1 MAEGQ
6 GGGMMTRKRRGLQL
20 GIILMLLSLLVLF
33 FVRESRDH
41 VDIYFDDTQR
51 VESYAFDTHE
61 QPLKIAMISVL
72 DQQDTEQYQK
82 RLANGIGRQLHRPV
96 LLLRRKSYMEINRL
110 ISKGE
115 ADIAMMSTGA
125 YCMYGQQEGLSLL
138 AMQERNGLPYYFSY
152 IIVPQDSAASSL
164 DELKGKSF
172 AYVDPLSYSGYLS
185 VQERL
190 AQSGEDP
197 AQFFKTSYFTY
208 SHSDS
213 IDAVANREVDGAAVD
228 SLACD
233 YLQRYNP
240 QMLQKIRVIEVL
252 PKRGTSPVVARKD
265 FSANDEVQQALLHL
279 HEDPDAADA
288 MHHLLI
294 DRFILPD
301 PSLYPPIQLR
311 EGR

>member
-1 MAEGQ
+1 
-6 GGGMMTRKRRGLQL
+6 MMTRKRRGLQL
-20 GIILMLLSLLVLF
+20 GILLMLLSLMILLL
-33 FVRESRDH
+33 VRESRDP

-51 VESYAFDTHE
+51 VASYSFDNHE

-115 ADIAMMSTGA
+115 ADVAMMSTGA
-125 YCMYGQQEGLSLL
+125 YCMYGQKEGLSLL

-152 IIVPQDSAASSL
+152 IIVPQDSSASSL
-164 DELKGKSF
+164 SELKGKSF

-190 AQSGEDP
+190 VQSGEDP

-208 SHSDS
+208 NHSDS
-213 IDAVANREVDGAAVD
+213 IEAVANHEVDGAAVD

-233 YLQRYNP
+233 YLQRYDP
-240 QMLQKIRVIEVL
+240 QMLGKIRVIEVL

-265 FSANDEVQQALLHL
+265 FSAIDEVQQALLHL
-279 HEDPDAADA
+279 QEDPDAADA

-301 PSLYPPIQLR
+301 SSLYPPIQLK